1 MYFMLFVLL
10 PLNATLGVLSL
21 LAELNLGLD
30 FAGYFCAGVA
40 VFITFETLLYVVF
53 NGHDE

>member
-1 MYFMLFVLL
+1 MYFILFVLL

-21 LAELNLGLD
+21 LAGLNLGLD

-40 VFITFETLLYVVF
+40 VFITFETLLYAVF
-53 NGHDE
+53 NQYDD